1 MKTYRTN
8 FQSRTI
14 EESYDL
20 IRAERD
26 LILNE
31 TVDRMNPLRWASL
44 SDTKK
49 TEWANFRLRLL
60 SITQR
65 VNGTFIVE
73 WPEVPSNHDAVVT
86 EEVTPD
92 SPA

>member
-1 MKTYRTN
+1 LKTYRTN

>member
-8 FQSRTI
+8 FKSKTV

-20 IRAERD
+20 IRTERD

-44 SDTKK
+44 SDSKK
-49 TEWANFRLRLL
+49 TEWAEFRLRLL
-60 SITQR
+60 SATSR
-65 VNGTFIVE
+65 VTGSFIIE
-73 WPEVPSNHDAVVT
+73 WPEVPSDHDAVVT

-92 SPA
+92 TPA